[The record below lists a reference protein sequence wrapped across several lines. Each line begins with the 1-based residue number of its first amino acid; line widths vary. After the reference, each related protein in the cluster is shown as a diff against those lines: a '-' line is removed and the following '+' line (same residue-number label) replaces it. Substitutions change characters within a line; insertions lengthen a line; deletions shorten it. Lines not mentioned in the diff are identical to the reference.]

1 MASLS
6 GRPTALFLTNARWG
20 HFAPPS
26 SQCLRPFRPRVLV
39 AELGLTSSSVTRR
52 GRSTKDARLSKAP
65 ASVLSQ
71 APMGANCALRI
82 LPEVTKRIIVNIA
95 SNPKRISVG

>member
-6 GRPTALFLTNARWG
+6 ERPTALFLTNAAGATSHRL
-20 HFAPPS
+20 P
-26 SQCLRPFRPRVLV
+26 QCLRPFRPRVLV

-65 ASVLSQ
+65 ASVPVASARGCQLR
-71 APMGANCALRI
+71 ATDITCGHEKDNCKYRF
-82 LPEVTKRIIVNIA
+82 
-95 SNPKRISVG
+95 